1 MRRLE
6 RRAARL
12 CHQAGVFSKTGRL
25 APEAGACSRRD
36 DVSVSPEAATVPI
49 ASAAWPVPAVKASLW
64 LAWTADGS
72 LTHALWED
80 ASEPRPREI
89 PAGTPDGPVPA
100 PIAQLFTAY
109 FAGEPVDPVVL
120 PVAPA
125 GTTFQLKVWNA
136 LRAIQRGHVRS
147 YAGIAL
153 DVRQPRAMR
162 AVGMANSKN
171 PIAVVIP
178 CHRVVEKDFRIGGYS
193 SGLTIKRYLLELEG
207 VHIVGDVVRP
217 GQLTLI

>member
-1 MRRLE
+1 VTSTP
-6 RRAARL
+6 AADT
-12 CHQAGVFSKTGRL
+12 Q
-25 APEAGACSRRD
+25 
-36 DVSVSPEAATVPI
+36 PI

-64 LAWTADGS
+64 LAWTSNGS
-72 LTHALWED
+72 LTHALWEKD
-80 ASEPRPREI
+80 SEPRPNDI
-89 PAGTPDGPVPA
+89 PAATPEGDVPA
-100 PIAQLFTAY
+100 QIARCLGAY
-109 FAGEPVDPVVL
+109 FAGESVDPTEL
-120 PVAPA
+120 PVAPV
-125 GTTFQLKVWNA
+125 GTAFQLKVWNA

-178 CHRVVEKDFRIGGYS
+178 CHRVVEKDFGIGGYS
-193 SGLTIKRYLLELEG
+193 SGLTIKRFLLELEG

>member
-1 MRRLE
+1 MHDCYTPALE
-6 RRAARL
+6 VTTTPAADI
-12 CHQAGVFSKTGRL
+12 Q
-25 APEAGACSRRD
+25 
-36 DVSVSPEAATVPI
+36 PI

-64 LAWTADGS
+64 LAWSSNGS
-72 LTHALWED
+72 LTHALWEKD
-80 ASEPRPREI
+80 SEPRPNDI
-89 PAGTPDGPVPA
+89 PAATPEGDVPA
-100 PIAQLFTAY
+100 QIAQCLGAY
-109 FAGEPVDPVVL
+109 FAGESVDPIEL

-125 GTTFQLKVWNA
+125 GTAFQLKVWNA

-178 CHRVVEKDFRIGGYS
+178 CHRVVEKDFGIGGYS
-193 SGLTIKRYLLELEG
+193 SGLTIKRFLLELEG

>member
-1 MRRLE
+1 MPSDTDSL
-6 RRAARL
+6 
-12 CHQAGVFSKTGRL
+12 
-25 APEAGACSRRD
+25 
-36 DVSVSPEAATVPI
+36 PI
-49 ASAAWPVPAVKASLW
+49 ASAPWPVPAVKSQLW
-64 LAWTADGS
+64 LAWSAGGA

-80 ASEPRPREI
+80 ADRPRPSEI
-89 PAGTPDGPVPA
+89 APATPGGDVPA
-100 PIAQLFTAY
+100 AIADALGRY
-109 FAGEPVDPVVL
+109 FAGDPVDPAEI

-125 GTTFQLKVWNA
+125 GTPFQLKVWNA
-136 LRAIQRGHVRS
+136 LRGIRRGHVRS

-153 DVRQPRAMR
+153 DVHQPRAMR

-193 SGLTIKRYLLELEG
+193 SGLTIKRFLLELEG

-217 GQLTLI
+217 GQLALI